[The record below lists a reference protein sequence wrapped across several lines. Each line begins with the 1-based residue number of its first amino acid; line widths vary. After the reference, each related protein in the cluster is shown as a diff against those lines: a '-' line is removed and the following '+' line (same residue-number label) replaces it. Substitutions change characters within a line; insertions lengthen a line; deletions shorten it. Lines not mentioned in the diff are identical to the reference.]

1 MKINKSPGDDG
12 IVSEFYRE
20 YWYLIRYEF
29 TRVIQH
35 IFTANTLSPSQ
46 YNAIL
51 TLLYK
56 KGEREDIR
64 NWRPIS
70 LLNTDYKIITKILAE
85 RLKKVLPFI
94 IHSDQKGFVHGR
106 NIQEENRLLQDII
119 PYTDQNNM
127 NSAII
132 FPDYEKAFD
141 QVEWSW
147 TLNCLRK
154 FNFGDKFISWVNMIF
169 KDAKTSI
176 LTNGFRST
184 YFRISRSMR
193 QGCPVS
199 PLLFILQA
207 EPLACAIR
215 NSTII
220 KGIPLPVNY
229 PETQNKPEV
238 KINGYVDDTQLFVST
253 EDSIVECFNTL
264 KCFEHASGAKVNKNK
279 TYGLYTGAWR
289 NKIPEYNEISWTN
302 TNIKTLGIHHGYVID
317 IAAIW
322 LQKINKIKNCIQVWK
337 SRDLTY
343 KGKVLIIKTLLLS
356 QIEFI
361 ASVVNIPN
369 NIVKQIIWNA
379 FTASG
384 CLNSLCCRDISL
396 CCVDLSLCCIELSLC
411 CVELS

>member
-1 MKINKSPGDDG
+1 
-12 IVSEFYRE
+12 
-20 YWYLIRYEF
+20 
-29 TRVIQH
+29 
-35 IFTANTLSPSQ
+35 
-46 YNAIL
+46 
-51 TLLYK
+51 
-56 KGEREDIR
+56 
-64 NWRPIS
+64 
-70 LLNTDYKIITKILAE
+70 
-85 RLKKVLPFI
+85 
-94 IHSDQKGFVHGR
+94 
-106 NIQEENRLLQDII
+106 
-119 PYTDQNNM
+119 M

-132 FPDYEKAFD
+132 FLDYEKAFD
-141 QVEWSW
+141 RVEWSW

-220 KGIPLPVNY
+220 KGIPLSVNY

-279 TYGLYTGAWR
+279 TYGLYTGACR

-302 TNIKTLGIHHGYVID
+302 TNIKTLGIHH
-317 IAAIW
+317 
-322 LQKINKIKNCIQVWK
+322 
-337 SRDLTY
+337 
-343 KGKVLIIKTLLLS
+343 
-356 QIEFI
+356 
-361 ASVVNIPN
+361 
-369 NIVKQIIWNA
+369 
-379 FTASG
+379 
-384 CLNSLCCRDISL
+384 
-396 CCVDLSLCCIELSLC
+396 
-411 CVELS
+411 